1 MKQREN
7 GFTIGEHIENNIKY
21 EFRLANRKYS
31 IVKSMEE
38 ESEVI
43 FTSPNS
49 EKSYE
54 EWNKIK
60 RPERVKS
67 K

>member
-1 MKQREN
+1 MKQRDN
-7 GFTIGEHIENNIKY
+7 GFTIGEHIENNFKY

-31 IVKSMEE
+31 IVKSFEE
-38 ESEVI
+38 ENEVI
-43 FTSPNS
+43 FTSSNS
-49 EKSYE
+49 EKAYE

-60 RPERVKS
+60 RPERVKN